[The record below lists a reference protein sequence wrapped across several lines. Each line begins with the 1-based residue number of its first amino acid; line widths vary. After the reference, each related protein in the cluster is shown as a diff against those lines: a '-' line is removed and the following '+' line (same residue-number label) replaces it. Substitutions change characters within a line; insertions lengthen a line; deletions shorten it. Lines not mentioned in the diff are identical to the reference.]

1 MEDRTRYAI
10 IETGG
15 KQFRVTA
22 GQKILVDK
30 LEGSK
35 GSSVTI
41 EAVLLVSEGEQ
52 APRIGAPYV
61 SGASVSGTILRTCRA
76 KKVVAFKKRRKK
88 GYKRK
93 VGHRQEQ
100 TELLIDQISL

>member
-1 MEDRTRYAI
+1 MEEKTRYAI

-30 LEGSK
+30 LDGEA
-35 GSSVTI
+35 GSSVSI
-41 EAVLLVSEGEQ
+41 DAVLLVGGSETG
-52 APRIGAPYV
+52 AKIGAPYV
-61 SGASVSGTILRTCRA
+61 TGASVSGKILGMRKAR
-76 KKVVAFKKRRKK
+76 KLVAFKRRRKK

-93 VGHRQEQ
+93 VGHRQQQ
-100 TELLIDQISL
+100 TELLIEEING